1 MRREDGTPIP
11 NAVLSVHHGL
21 DTTSVLGPLASTS
34 RGDAQGRFTVS
45 FLRSG
50 QYQLVAEDLARHVE
64 SGIVTVR
71 VKAGETVDAG
81 ELRF

>member
-1 MRREDGTPIP
+1 M
-11 NAVLSVHHGL
+11 LSVYRGL
-21 DTTSVLGPLASTS
+21 DTTSALGPLASTS

-45 FLRSG
+45 FLRPG
-50 QYQLVAEDLARHVE
+50 PYQVVAEDLARQVE
-64 SGIVTVR
+64 SGVATVK